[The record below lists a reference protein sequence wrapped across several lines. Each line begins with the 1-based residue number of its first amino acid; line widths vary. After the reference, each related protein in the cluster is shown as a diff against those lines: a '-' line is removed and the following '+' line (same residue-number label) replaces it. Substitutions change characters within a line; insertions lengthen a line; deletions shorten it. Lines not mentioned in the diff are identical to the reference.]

1 MGITQLAN
9 KPKIEC
15 DSRED
20 AVTDTQKLV
29 INMILDSEQNI
40 PRILSI

>member
-15 DSRED
+15 DSRGD
-20 AVTDTQKLV
+20 AVTDTQKLS
-29 INMILDSEQNI
+29 NQYDFG
-40 PRILSI
+40 